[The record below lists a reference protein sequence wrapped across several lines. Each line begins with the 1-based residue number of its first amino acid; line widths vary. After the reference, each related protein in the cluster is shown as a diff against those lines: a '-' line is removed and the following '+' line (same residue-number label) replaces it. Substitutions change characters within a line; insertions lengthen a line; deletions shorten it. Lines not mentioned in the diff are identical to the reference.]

1 MKIRTKKGTS
11 GVRKLVNPVCLVR
24 EQQESPRDSCEDWKA
39 NRIQKSL
46 SLILNSIAITSRNLV
61 PFDRHMSFRFTDI
74 YYYTTIL
81 RSSNSNE
88 KFFFDISFFLFFWE
102 KILFFENFHHVFAFN
117 FCLIF
122 FNTAVDL

>member
-1 MKIRTKKGTS
+1 MKQSEDSNEERS

-74 YYYTTIL
+74 YHYTTIL
-81 RSSNSNE
+81 RSSNSNG
-88 KFFFDISFFLFFWE
+88 KFFFHISFFLFFFGKKSCFL
-102 KILFFENFHHVFAFN
+102 KIFTTFSYS
-117 FCLIF
+117 IF
-122 FNTAVDL
+122 V